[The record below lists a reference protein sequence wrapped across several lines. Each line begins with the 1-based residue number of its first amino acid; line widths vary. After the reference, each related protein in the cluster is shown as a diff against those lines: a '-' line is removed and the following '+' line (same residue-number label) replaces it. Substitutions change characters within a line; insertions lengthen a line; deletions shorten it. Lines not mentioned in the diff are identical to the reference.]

1 MVMQFKT
8 TRRRGKQVREKKYLK
23 KDVDVAIEFAK
34 KVNANLGG
42 LVSAV
47 VLFGSSFRRLGKVK
61 TTKATGDIDILVIL
75 DDVRI
80 KMTTDVVQ
88 TYRIIV
94 KKTIADIAPNRLHV
108 QILHLTAWWGYVRAG
123 DPVATN
129 ILRDGFALIDTGW
142 FDPLQALLDAGKIRP
157 SEEAIWTYA
166 NMADASL
173 FRANSHIVSA
183 TMDMYWGVID
193 AAHAALMSVGEI
205 PPSPKNVANLLRE
218 HFVKK
223 DELPEKQ
230 AKTME
235 MFYKISK
242 DIVHKKIDK
251 VSAKDYDDY
260 AKLASTFV
268 DAMKKIIKK
277 NVI

>member
-1 MVMQFKT
+1 MQFKT
-8 TRRRGKQVREKKYLK
+8 HKRRTKPLREKKYSK
-23 KDVDVAIEFAK
+23 KDVDVAFDFSK
-34 KVNANLGG
+34 KINANLGG

-47 VLFGSSFRRLGKVK
+47 VLFGSSFRRLSRGKA
-61 TTKATGDIDILVIL
+61 TKATGDIDILVIL
-75 DDVRI
+75 DDVKI
-80 KMTTDVVQ
+80 KMTADVVQ

-94 KKTIADIAPNRLHV
+94 KKTIADVAPDRLHV

-123 DPVATN
+123 DPVAIN
-129 ILRDGFALIDTGW
+129 ILRDGFALVDTGW

-166 NMADASL
+166 NMAAASL
-173 FRANSHIVSA
+173 YRAQSHIINA
-183 TMDMYWGVID
+183 TMDLYWSAID
-193 AAHAALMSVGEI
+193 ASHAALMAADVI
-205 PPSPKNVANLLRE
+205 PPSPKHVADMLRE

-223 DELPEKQ
+223 GELAEKQ

-242 DIVHKKIDK
+242 DIVHKKIEK
-251 VSAKDYDDY
+251 VEAKDFDDY
-260 AKLASTFV
+260 VKLASSFL

-277 NVI
+277 NKGAA